1 MHTAQTFARLSRV
14 PAVFLNLLQSVTAAA
29 RPTDQGDLTAMGS
42 GFEVRVWQCESNISN
57 GALKTVSSNA
67 IKVVDELADPVVLT
81 TDTIDWSDREVFGLY
96 RSFISGDQHPGQ
108 KNDHTFDA
116 WTSVELF
123 WGYIG
128 LGAQKSGGGA
138 VSSGNPPYPASVDA
152 GYGGSWAVR
161 VATDVWLYLDA
172 ADGSLKLYN
181 DSGSTLYKP
190 TLILFATAQTGKR
203 S

>member
-14 PAVFLNLLQSVTAAA
+14 PAAFLNLLQSVTAAA

-42 GFEVRVWQCESNISN
+42 GFEVRIWQCESNISN

-67 IKVVDELADPVVLT
+67 IEVVDELADPVALT

-96 RSFISGDQHPGQ
+96 RSFSSGDQHPG
-108 KNDHTFDA
+108 KPSDHTFDA
-116 WTSVELF
+116 TTSVELF
-123 WGYIG
+123 WGYLG
-128 LGAQKSGGGA
+128 LGALKSGGGA
-138 VSSGNPPYPASVDA
+138 VSSGNPPYPAS
-152 GYGGSWAVR
+152 GSSWAVR

-190 TLILFATAQTGKR
+190 TLILFATAQTGRR